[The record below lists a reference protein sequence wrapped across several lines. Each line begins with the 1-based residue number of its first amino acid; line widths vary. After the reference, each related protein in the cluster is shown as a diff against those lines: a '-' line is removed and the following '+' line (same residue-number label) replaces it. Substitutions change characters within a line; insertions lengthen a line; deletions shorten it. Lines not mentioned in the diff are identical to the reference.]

1 MLYDAFGSAGVPAMT
16 IKSEEGIVDLCPDE
30 KKRAIPGDAW
40 RVIRMIEH
48 AHPGIF
54 EEHHRK
60 VLEGSLILA
69 FETACI
75 LNTVI
80 QQRRGVLSR
89 WQAELLLQSLLLIVG
104 ISTTT
109 SVWNLFTNQLSEVLA
124 GSAAWQPRASTQSNV
139 VAEFLESVNALAVT
153 QTAEEA
159 CARITELW
167 RDACRGAGHL
177 IHLLLVSSGSSGG
190 EVHLPSV

>member
-1 MLYDAFGSAGVPAMT
+1 MLYKTFGSAGIPPMT
-16 IKSEEGIVDLCPDE
+16 INLEEGMVDLCPDE
-30 KKRAIPGDAW
+30 KKRAIPTDVD
-40 RVIRMIEH
+40 RVIEMIEH

-75 LNTVI
+75 VNTVI

-104 ISTTT
+104 IS
-109 SVWNLFTNQLSEVLA
+109 
-124 GSAAWQPRASTQSNV
+124 
-139 VAEFLESVNALAVT
+139 
-153 QTAEEA
+153 
-159 CARITELW
+159 
-167 RDACRGAGHL
+167 
-177 IHLLLVSSGSSGG
+177 
-190 EVHLPSV
+190 